1 MAAMSAPVLRDYQ
14 FSSVQR
20 IRTAYAS
27 GRRRV
32 LFQLP
37 TGAGKTIC
45 FAYVLASAA
54 KRGSRVLVLA
64 HRVEILEQIEAA
76 LELAGVK
83 YGIIA
88 PGHPETDD
96 AVQIASIAALAH
108 VHRLRRWR
116 DRFDF
121 IVVDECHHAVAGSWA
136 RVLASQPRAAILGV
150 TATPE
155 RLDGKGLG
163 EIFDDM
169 VVGPST
175 AELIKAEWLSPFVA
189 FEPVKAPDL
198 NGAKIRAGDFAIED
212 IRDAMGGVVI
222 GAAVDEYARLC
233 PGVPAVAFC
242 VDRAHSE
249 AVAERF
255 RAGGRRAAHVDGE
268 TPANDRRNAIASLGN
283 GGLDVLC
290 NCGLISEGVDV
301 PAIGAAILLRPTAS
315 VALYLQQVGR
325 ALRPSPG
332 KDRAIILDF
341 AGNVA
346 GHGLPDEPRAW
357 SLDAKPTK
365 QRERSD
371 GRRLRRCKA
380 CRALNRAGAHRCVEC
395 GADLRTPRER
405 AEVEIALRQARQ
417 REDEDLVR
425 SLTYRDRLSWAGSD
439 KWRLQLI
446 ERVCGYKSGWAWH
459 RAREVAAQSTTRAAN
474 G

>member
-1 MAAMSAPVLRDYQ
+1 M
-14 FSSVQR
+14 
-20 IRTAYAS
+20 
-27 GRRRV
+27 
-32 LFQLP
+32 
-37 TGAGKTIC
+37 
-45 FAYVLASAA
+45 
-54 KRGSRVLVLA
+54 
-64 HRVEILEQIEAA
+64 
-76 LELAGVK
+76 
-83 YGIIA
+83 
-88 PGHPETDD
+88 
-96 AVQIASIAALAH
+96 
-108 VHRLRRWR
+108 
-116 DRFDF
+116 
-121 IVVDECHHAVAGSWA
+121 
-136 RVLASQPRAAILGV
+136 
-150 TATPE
+150 
-155 RLDGKGLG
+155 
-163 EIFDDM
+163 
-169 VVGPST
+169 
-175 AELIKAEWLSPFVA
+175 
-189 FEPVKAPDL
+189 
-198 NGAKIRAGDFAIED
+198 
-212 IRDAMGGVVI
+212 
-222 GAAVDEYARLC
+222 
-233 PGVPAVAFC
+233 
-242 VDRAHSE
+242 
-249 AVAERF
+249 
-255 RAGGRRAAHVDGE
+255 
-268 TPANDRRNAIASLGN
+268 
-283 GGLDVLC
+283 
-290 NCGLISEGVDV
+290 
-301 PAIGAAILLRPTAS
+301 LRPTAS

-346 GHGLPDEPRAW
+346 RHGLPDEPRAW

>member
-1 MAAMSAPVLRDYQ
+1 MSAPVLRDYQ

-222 GAAVDEYARLC
+222 GAQSTNTRASALAFLRSPSVSIVRTLRRSLSASA
-233 PGVPAVAFC
+233 PVGVGL
-242 VDRAHSE
+242 RTLT
-249 AVAERF
+249 ERHLPTT
-255 RAGGRRAAHVDGE
+255 AG
-268 TPANDRRNAIASLGN
+268 T
-283 GGLDVLC
+283 
-290 NCGLISEGVDV
+290 
-301 PAIGAAILLRPTAS
+301 
-315 VALYLQQVGR
+315 
-325 ALRPSPG
+325 
-332 KDRAIILDF
+332 
-341 AGNVA
+341 
-346 GHGLPDEPRAW
+346 
-357 SLDAKPTK
+357 
-365 QRERSD
+365 
-371 GRRLRRCKA
+371 RLRASATAASTFCA
-380 CRALNRAGAHRCVEC
+380 T
-395 GADLRTPRER
+395 AD
-405 AEVEIALRQARQ
+405 
-417 REDEDLVR
+417 
-425 SLTYRDRLSWAGSD
+425 
-439 KWRLQLI
+439 
-446 ERVCGYKSGWAWH
+446 
-459 RAREVAAQSTTRAAN
+459 
-474 G
+474 